1 MLVCVPQFLFVRA
14 GFQIRPTGSL
24 YGHSITH
31 FEQQTALKIV
41 ALVADVADVA
51 LVSIGSDVSH
61 GGSTRSV
68 QAKRQSCRIVKGG

>member
-31 FEQQTALKIV
+31 FEQQTVLKIV
-41 ALVADVADVA
+41 ALVADV
-51 LVSIGSDVSH
+51 SH
-61 GGSTRSV
+61 GGSTRFV
-68 QAKRQSCRIVKGG
+68 EAKRQSCRIVKGG

>member
-31 FEQQTALKIV
+31 FEQQTVLKIV
-41 ALVADVADVA
+41 ALVALVA
-51 LVSIGSDVSH
+51 LVSIVSDVSH